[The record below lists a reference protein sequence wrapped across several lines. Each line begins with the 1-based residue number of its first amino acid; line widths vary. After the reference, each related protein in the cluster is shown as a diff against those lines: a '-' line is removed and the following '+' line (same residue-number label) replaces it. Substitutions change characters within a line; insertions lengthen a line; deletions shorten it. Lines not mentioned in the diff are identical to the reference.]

1 MSEGQD
7 KVVNIGPNTNGSD
20 SAVQIETNSLCRTSQ
35 FILWSMRQWLRAS
48 STPMPIY
55 NALEDVFQMA
65 GCEDAIPLMDETMSL
80 LSKTA
85 CRTITLGCTCKTHLS
100 EDELALLTIAR
111 LLGTG
116 NHHQAIDVLQPLVP
130 GPCANSFCRTF
141 ELFIS
146 LLAQRGLKIQT
157 HRQLALT

>member
-1 MSEGQD
+1 MREVQD
-7 KVVNIGPNTNGSD
+7 RVVSLGAKNSGNVPP
-20 SAVQIETNSLCRTSQ
+20 VQLETSSLCRTSQ

-48 STPMPIY
+48 NSPMPIY

-80 LSKTA
+80 LSKIA
-85 CRTITLGCTCKTHLS
+85 CRKIILGCTCKTHLS
-100 EDELALLTIAR
+100 EDELILLTIAR

-116 NHHQAIDVLQPLVP
+116 NHQQAIGILQPLVA

-141 ELFIS
+141 ALFIA
-146 LLAQRGLKIQT
+146 LLAQKGMTIQT
-157 HRQLALT
+157 NRQLALA